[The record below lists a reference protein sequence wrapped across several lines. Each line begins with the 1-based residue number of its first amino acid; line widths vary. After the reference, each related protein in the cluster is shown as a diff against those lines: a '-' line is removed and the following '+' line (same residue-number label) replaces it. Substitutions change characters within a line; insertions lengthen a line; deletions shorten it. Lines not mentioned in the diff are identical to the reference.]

1 MVSQMR
7 TKSYFGILM
16 SKTVT
21 VLIMSVLSD
30 ASIYLIEKEEGP
42 DPDN

>member
-16 SKTVT
+16 SKTVP

-30 ASIYLIEKEEGP
+30 ASIYLIEKEEDP
-42 DPDN
+42 DPAN